1 MDTTTKKIWILDDDK
16 SIRWVLQ
23 KALEK
28 NNYNVMAFGNT
39 NEAINHF
46 NHDMPDLIVSDIKM
60 PGESGLQFLHKVKEK
75 FPKIPV
81 IIMTAFSDLD
91 SAVDSYAHGAYEYL
105 PKPFDIDN
113 AISVINSAFKDKERD
128 LNDID
133 STNKIIGTSKVM
145 QEVFKQ
151 IGKLS
156 KSDASILI
164 AGESGTGKELIAK
177 AIHDNSLRKN
187 KAFIALNS
195 AAIPKDLLESELF
208 GYEKGAF
215 TGANASKKGYF
226 EEAENGTLFLDEI
239 ADMPIDLQSKLLRV
253 LNDGSFQK
261 LGSSSVIKANVR
273 IIAATHQ
280 NLQEKINNQTF
291 REDLFH
297 RLNVITI
304 NLPPLRERDNDIILL
319 AKFFLNQSAKEL
331 KTNSKY
337 LNEETKEYFKKLN
350 WTGNIR
356 QLRNICHW
364 LTVMSPGKEIGISDL
379 PTELLKENIYNKPSK
394 NWEDSL
400 MLFFK
405 NDLSNKTSDLYD
417 LYVQKLEKI
426 IIQASLDH
434 CGGKKIN
441 AAQILG
447 IGRNTITRKIKEL
460 NITNHKN
467 D

>member
-1 MDTTTKKIWILDDDK
+1 MGNSKKKIWILDDDK

-28 NNYNVMAFGNT
+28 NNYSVLAFGNT
-39 NEAINHF
+39 NEAINQF

-60 PGESGLQFLHKVKEK
+60 PGETGLQFLEKVKGK
-75 FPKIPV
+75 FPNIPV

-91 SAVDSYAHGAYEYL
+91 SAVDSYSHGAYEYL

-113 AISVINSAFKDKERD
+113 AISVINSAFKDEAD
-128 LNDID
+128 ELNDID

-164 AGESGTGKELIAK
+164 TGESGTGKELVAK
-177 AIHDNSLRKN
+177 AIHDNSLRKD
-187 KAFIALNS
+187 KPFVALNS

-215 TGANASKKGYF
+215 TGANVSKKGYF
-226 EEAENGTLFLDEI
+226 EEAEDGTLFLDEI

-261 LGSSSVIKANVR
+261 LGSSSVIKANVK

-280 NLQEKINNQTF
+280 NLQEKINNKEF

-304 NLPPLRERDNDIILL
+304 HLPPLRERENDILLL
-319 AKFFLNQSAKEL
+319 AKFFFNQSAKEL
-331 KTNSKY
+331 NTNVKY
-337 LNEETKEYFKKLN
+337 LNEETQEYFKKLN

-364 LTVMSPGKEIGISDL
+364 LTVMSPGKEIGVSDL
-379 PTELLKENIYNKPSK
+379 PAEILKENVYNKPSN
-394 NWEDSL
+394 NWEESIK
-400 MLFFK
+400 FVIR
-405 NDLSNKTSDLYD
+405 NDLSNNVPDLYD
-417 LYVQKLEKI
+417 LYLEKLESILIKE
-426 IIQASLDH
+426 SLDH

-441 AAQILG
+441 AANILG
-447 IGRNTITRKIKEL
+447 IGRNIITRKIKDL
-460 NITNHKN
+460 NITSIK
-467 D
+467 DD

>member
-1 MDTTTKKIWILDDDK
+1 MDISKKKIWILDDDK

-28 NNYNVMAFGNT
+28 NNYDVMAFGNT
-39 NEAINHF
+39 NEAINQF
-46 NHDMPDLIVSDIKM
+46 NHDMPDLIISDIKM
-60 PGESGLQFLHKVKEK
+60 PGESGLQFLEKVKGK
-75 FPKIPV
+75 FPNIPV
-81 IIMTAFSDLD
+81 LIMTAFSDLD
-91 SAVDSYAHGAYEYL
+91 SAIDSYSHVAYEYL

-113 AISVINSAFKDKERD
+113 AITLINSAFKDNDEN
-128 LNDID
+128 LNEIE
-133 STNKIIGTSKVM
+133 SSNKIIGTSKVM
-145 QEVFKQ
+145 QDVFKQ
-151 IGKLS
+151 VGKLS
-156 KSDASILI
+156 KSDASILLT
-164 AGESGTGKELIAK
+164 GESGTGKELIAK
-177 AIHDNSLRKN
+177 AIHDNSSRKD
-187 KAFIALNS
+187 KPFVALNS

-215 TGANASKKGYF
+215 TGANTSKKGYF

-261 LGSSSVIKANVR
+261 LGSSSVIKANVK

-280 NLQEKINNQTF
+280 SLQEKIDKQTF

-297 RLNVITI
+297 RLNVIRI
-304 NLPPLRERDNDIILL
+304 HLPPLRERENDIILL

-337 LNEETKEYFKKLN
+337 LNEETQEYFKKLN

-364 LTVMSPGKEIGISDL
+364 LTVMSPGKEIGVSDL
-379 PTELLKENIYNKPSK
+379 PAEILKENIYYKSSH

-400 MLFFK
+400 K
-405 NDLSNKTSDLYD
+405 IVINNDLSNNVSNIYE
-417 LYVQKLEKI
+417 LYVNKLETI
-426 IIQASLDH
+426 IIKAALDN

-441 AAQILG
+441 AAQKLG

-460 NITNHKN
+460 DIKR

>member
-1 MDTTTKKIWILDDDK
+1 MDISKKKIWILDDDK

-28 NNYNVMAFGNT
+28 NNYDVMAFGNT
-39 NEAINHF
+39 NEAINQF
-46 NHDMPDLIVSDIKM
+46 NHDMPDLIISDIKM
-60 PGESGLQFLHKVKEK
+60 PGESGLQFLEKVKGK
-75 FPKIPV
+75 FPNIPV
-81 IIMTAFSDLD
+81 LIMTAFSDLD
-91 SAVDSYAHGAYEYL
+91 SAIDSYSHGAYEYL

-113 AISVINSAFKDKERD
+113 AITLINSAFKDNDEN
-128 LNDID
+128 LNEIE
-133 STNKIIGTSKVM
+133 SSNKIIGTSKVM
-145 QEVFKQ
+145 QDVFKQ
-151 IGKLS
+151 VGKLS
-156 KSDASILI
+156 KSDASILLT
-164 AGESGTGKELIAK
+164 GESGTGKELIAK
-177 AIHDNSLRKN
+177 AIHDNSSRKD
-187 KAFIALNS
+187 KPFVALNS

-215 TGANASKKGYF
+215 TGANTSKKGYF

-261 LGSSSVIKANVR
+261 LGSSSVIKANVK

-280 NLQEKINNQTF
+280 SLQEKIDKQTF

-297 RLNVITI
+297 RLNVIRI
-304 NLPPLRERDNDIILL
+304 HLPPLRERENDIILL

-337 LNEETKEYFKKLN
+337 LNEETQEYFKKLN

-364 LTVMSPGKEIGISDL
+364 LTVMSPGKEIGVSDL
-379 PTELLKENIYNKPSK
+379 PAEILKENIYYKSSH

-400 MLFFK
+400 K
-405 NDLSNKTSDLYD
+405 IVINNDLSNNVSNIYE
-417 LYVQKLEKI
+417 LYVNKLETI
-426 IIQASLDH
+426 IIKAALDN

-441 AAQILG
+441 AAQKLG

-460 NITNHKN
+460 DIKR